1 MSRRL
6 IAISLAIVVLCAL
19 AGAGTMAYFTSTAT
33 SEGNAFV
40 AGTLKLGGIIDGQ
53 DVVERFARLNI
64 GLLRPGEPAVV
75 GTTVLK
81 NVGSLPFKLYRITA
95 SDFKGNGWDMLDDVL
110 SLIITIGGEHVFTG
124 KLSELREEN
133 GGFFDPIY
141 NVQPGD
147 VKDMEI
153 SVMMDASAGNE
164 YQGRTITCDLTVY
177 AAQNNMPNPGEPE
190 GTRVPLGSTGTNLSL
205 LNPGFSVE
213 GYNTPEWVCFDWD
226 WVPNDSVYEYY
237 AIYIKHETGW
247 PTTEIE
253 AERLWVIIDITNKE
267 IRTSDGLSNSDV
279 DVDWDGDVI
288 KIRRSAFPADWDGFE
303 VKLTGK
309 LLLWPE
315 PKEIPY
321 QYWSLNLKYMG
332 PIKRLFSCAGAVR
345 SAGMARI
352 ISLSVL

>member
-1 MSRRL
+1 MFRRILMSRRL

-40 AGTLKLGGIIDGQ
+40 AGTLKLGGIIDGE

-64 GLLRPGEPAVV
+64 GYLRPGEPAVV

-95 SDFKGNGWDMLDDVL
+95 SDFKGDGWDMLDDVL
-110 SLIITIGGEHVFTG
+110 SLIITIDGEHVFTG
-124 KLSELREEN
+124 KLSELRKEN

-141 NVQPGD
+141 D
-147 VKDMEI
+147 VPVGAELDMEI

-164 YQGRTITCDLTVY
+164 YQGKTITCDLTVY
-177 AAQNNMPNPGEPE
+177 AAQNNAPNPGEPE

-213 GYNTPEWVCFDWD
+213 GYNTADWVCFDWN
-226 WVPNDSVYEYY
+226 WVPDDSVYEYY

-253 AERLWVIIDITNKE
+253 EEREWWILFNVYEEKV
-267 IRTSDGLSNSDV
+267 TSSDNIKPEDV
-279 DVDWDGDVI
+279 VVDWDEDIV
-288 KIRRSAFPADWDGFE
+288 KIRKAAFPSEWDGFE

-321 QYWSLNLKYMG
+321 QYWSLQPTVHGSN
-332 PIKRLFSCAGAVR
+332 
-345 SAGMARI
+345 
-352 ISLSVL
+352 